1 MHIGT
6 YIRLPTAQAQVR
18 GRSKQAVSHSSCPRE
33 VTATLADT
41 RGAALRG
48 LPAAQGCPAAGRW
61 LDTAG
66 SLDTAKYGCIRVQFG
81 YGGYVSAM

>member
-6 YIRLPTAQAQVR
+6 YIRQLRLRSEAAGPQQAGSKPLTALGSLPLSPTRAAR
-18 GRSKQAVSHSSCPRE
+18 
-33 VTATLADT
+33 
-41 RGAALRG
+41 RGAACR
-48 LPAAQGCPAAGRW
+48 PAAQGCPAAGRW